1 MFAAQNV
8 LEVCRDAMELHG
20 GNGVMLDFGGV
31 EKLFRNA
38 ATSQHT
44 DGGIDISC
52 FRIVKGMFPQTAGI
66 YAGPEE

>member
-20 GNGVMLDFGGV
+20 GNGVVLDFGVV

-38 ATSQHT
+38 ATCS
-44 DGGIDISC
+44 S
-52 FRIVKGMFPQTAGI
+52 
-66 YAGPEE
+66 